1 MLICYLSK
9 EAKKNCQRQKN
20 TEPSLNRLFVTPIA
34 KRNVICQRKR
44 IELLIKKDV
53 KEKIFSTTFPVKPV
67 KSVNSVSVRLVF
79 GFIKC

>member
-34 KRNVICQRKR
+34 KRNVICQSKR
-44 IELLIKKDV
+44 IELLIKKKRDV

-67 KSVNSVSVRLVF
+67 KSVNSV
-79 GFIKC
+79 